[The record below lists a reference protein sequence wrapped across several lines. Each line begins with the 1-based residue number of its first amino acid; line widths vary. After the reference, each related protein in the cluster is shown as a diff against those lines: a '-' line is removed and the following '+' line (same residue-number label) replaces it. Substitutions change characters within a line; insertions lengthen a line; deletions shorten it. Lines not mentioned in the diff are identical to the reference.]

1 MPESSRSRVDLPAPL
16 CPTRATR
23 PPSSMVMSMS
33 WRAWMTGTLRSSELM
48 LPPTMPRTAFFSER
62 VLASKMGKSTLA
74 CRVSMR
80 TTWLFLS
87 ADGSDPVGDAR
98 AVAAHRPHGHR
109 PAEGRDGQDD
119 DPVVPDR
126 LLAEH
131 RPPDD
136 LDEVQDGV
144 DLGDARALGDGRV
157 RAVEEVLVDPHDR
170 REEEREL
177 HDAADDRVEVAEPA
191 AGHAEEQRDPGPVD
205 GQQE

>member
-1 MPESSRSRVDLPAPL
+1 MPDRRRSSVDLPAPL

-23 PPSSMVMSMS
+23 SPSSMVMLMS
-33 WRAWMTGTLRSSELM
+33 CSAWMTGTFRSSELM

-62 VLASKMGKSTLA
+62 VFASKMGKSMLA
-74 CRVSMR
+74 FRVSMR

-98 AVAAHRPHGHR
+98 AVVAHRPQGHR
-109 PAEGRDGQDD
+109 PAEDRDDQDD

-144 DLGDARALGDGRV
+144 DLGQARALGDGRV

-170 REEEREL
+170 REEEGQL
-177 HDAADDRVEVAEPA
+177 HDAADDRVQVAEPA
-191 AGHAEEQRDPGPVD
+191 ARHAEEQREIGRAHV
-205 GQQE
+205 